1 MTERRRYLL
10 AVIDATTHQHFHD
23 HPTPCQAAA
32 QIVPVRT
39 KDIFYHRHLR
49 VGLWFRALK
58 TPRMSAMTGAW
69 TLLSAFVNSCGVAS
83 NNLIELR
90 TVKPL
95 VLECFGGYAAGS
107 LNADKSVHAPVSE
120 ANLWSR
126 FQVVVGLA

>member
-1 MTERRRYLL
+1 MIERRRYLL
-10 AVIDATTHQHFHD
+10 ALIDATNHQHFHG
-23 HPTPCQAAA
+23 HPTLCLTAA
-32 QIVPVRT
+32 QIAPVLT
-39 KDIFYHRHLR
+39 MDIFYHRDLR

-69 TLLSAFVNSCGVAS
+69 TLLSAFVNSCGAAA
-83 NNLIELR
+83 NNLIKFG
-90 TVKPL
+90 TVTAL

-107 LNADKSVHAPVSE
+107 LDADKSVHAPVSE